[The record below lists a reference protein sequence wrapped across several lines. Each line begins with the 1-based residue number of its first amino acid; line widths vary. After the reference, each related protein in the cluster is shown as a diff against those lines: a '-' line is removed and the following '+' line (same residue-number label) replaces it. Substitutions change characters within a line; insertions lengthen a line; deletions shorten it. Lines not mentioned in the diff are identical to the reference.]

1 MNINNSDMTSE
12 IKSSAAVTDYANRE
26 SGALEEPDED
36 LRLGSEQ
43 LNKGEA
49 AFFRKPLRT
58 LDVN

>member
-1 MNINNSDMTSE
+1 MTSE